1 MLDAQQY
8 FDAQLIE
15 ARKEINVSGSLE
27 RLSATLP
34 GIMEYRF
41 AQLQEVESIL
51 ELLNIQLKRKRGEKF
66 RYYLEQY
73 NRSLTT
79 RDAEKYADADQDVL
93 DYSEFVNFFAF
104 IRNRYLGITKG
115 LESKGFQINNI
126 VKLRT
131 AGLDDAN
138 ITFVNIPKS

>member
-1 MLDAQQY
+1 M
-8 FDAQLIE
+8 IE
-15 ARKEINVSGSLE
+15 ARKEVNISGSLE

-66 RYYLEQY
+66 RFYLEQY
-73 NRSLTT
+73 NRTLTT

-93 DYSEFVNFFAF
+93 DYSEFVNFFAL
-104 IRNRYLGITKG
+104 IRNRYMAITKG
-115 LESKGFQINNI
+115 LESKSFQINNI

-138 ITFVNIPKS
+138 ITFIHMPKS